1 MKAYIQ
7 FSKNNIMYTMLNKY
21 IEFNTKK
28 QLINKIRKSQTKDR
42 ELLAYLKNRGYENI
56 EILSRMKF

>member
-7 FSKNNIMYTMLNKY
+7 FSKNNITYPMLNKY

-28 QLINKIRKSQTKDR
+28 TT
-42 ELLAYLKNRGYENI
+42 Y
-56 EILSRMKF
+56 